1 MVDHSD
7 NGAQDLLIRLV
18 EGNGLI
24 AVHVST
30 LHRELKPDL
39 SFRGFTFHVGELKP
53 IHSLSWNQRAAII
66 PAKEYNKLDFADV
79 LQKTLTVWFCG
90 ELALDHRAD
99 PLYCELAYAEDDKGD
114 WKRACKA
121 F

>member
-1 MVDHSD
+1 MDRF
-7 NGAQDLLIRLV
+7 QDIKRNKLPDV
-18 EGNGLI
+18 YDAA
-24 AVHVST
+24 AV
-30 LHRELKPDL
+30 P
-39 SFRGFTFHVGELKP
+39 FHVGELKP